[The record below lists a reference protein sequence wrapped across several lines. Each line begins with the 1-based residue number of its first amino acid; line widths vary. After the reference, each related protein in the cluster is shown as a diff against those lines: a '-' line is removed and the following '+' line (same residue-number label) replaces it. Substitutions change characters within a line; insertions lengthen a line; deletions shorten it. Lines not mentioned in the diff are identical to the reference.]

1 MSLMRP
7 WRNGGFVG
15 AALGFLLVASG
26 PLQAQ
31 ELRAVEEPSAA
42 RASAGSAQ
50 AGGQSQDAPVL
61 SFFRG
66 TELFGTA
73 DVYYAYSANEPE
85 TGSPIPLR
93 VFDGSHNQLSLALA
107 EVGLSKPAS
116 ADNRVG
122 FRFDLDFGPVADA
135 VNAFEPGGDTFR
147 NVQQAYIS
155 YLAPVGNGLTIDFGR
170 WVTQH
175 GAEVIEAKDNWNYSR
190 SILFGYA
197 IPFYHSGVRLTYAA
211 NDKVSVGGTLSNGWN
226 NSTENNSAKTFSVF
240 AAIKATPELTIVQN
254 YMAGPEQP
262 GNPDDWRHLY
272 DATVTYAADDTLS
285 FMGNVDYAH
294 DTIEGADVS
303 WWGVGLY
310 ARKQVNPH
318 VAVIPR
324 FEYYDDTEGG
334 FTTGA
339 AQKVK
344 EVTLTAEVKHTQGLV
359 MRIEYRGDWSDVDY
373 FVKDGRPKDNQHTF
387 VIGWIFGFSTR

>member
-1 MSLMRP
+1 MSLMRR
-7 WRNGGFVG
+7 WRNFGFMG
-15 AALGFLLVASG
+15 AALGCLLAAPA

-31 ELRAVEEPSAA
+31 EVRAVEGPSAA
-42 RASAGSAQ
+42 QASASSAQ

-85 TGSPIPLR
+85 TGSLIPLR

-197 IPFYHSGVRLTYAA
+197 IPFYHTGVRLTYAA

-285 FMGNVDYAH
+285 FMGNVDYGH
-294 DTIEGADVS
+294 DTIAGADVS

-318 VAVIPR
+318 FAVIPR

-387 VIGWIFGFSTR
+387 VVGWILGFSTR